1 MGLGMYISI
10 GWDVVEV
17 RSGVGGIQTDSGSGW
32 EWLWL
37 WLFFF
42 VYGIQTTGWLFEIW
56 SVMLPW
62 FCMTASRVLGFLI
75 F

>member
-1 MGLGMYISI
+1 MYISI

-37 WLFFF
+37 WLFFLYMVF
-42 VYGIQTTGWLFEIW
+42 RQ
-56 SVMLPW
+56 
-62 FCMTASRVLGFLI
+62 LGGCLRFGQ
-75 F
+75 